1 MPRQNRVPWDSV
13 RGASSYQILWL
24 LDLFKHVGVPPNIN
38 IAEKSAARQKMVEK
52 HWFNSS
58 KVKKTMLKVGVA
70 DFIVLNVNFRH
81 GQVGYAELNDVDLSR
96 YKFT

>member
-1 MPRQNRVPWDSV
+1 
-13 RGASSYQILWL
+13 
-24 LDLFKHVGVPPNIN
+24 
-38 IAEKSAARQKMVEK
+38 MVEK

-70 DFIVLNVNFRH
+70 DFLVLNVNFRH